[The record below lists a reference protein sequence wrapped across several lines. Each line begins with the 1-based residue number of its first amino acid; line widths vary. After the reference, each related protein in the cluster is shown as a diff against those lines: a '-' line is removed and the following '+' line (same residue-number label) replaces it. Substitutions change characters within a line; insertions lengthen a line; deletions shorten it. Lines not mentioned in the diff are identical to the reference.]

1 LKVIASMTSTRT
13 NKEWLGDL
21 KSDGPEMED
30 ALKDLRSVI
39 MKGLPYAL
47 SNWLSPSDPQFDDL
61 IEEVAQE
68 TLLRVLSH
76 MDTFEG
82 RSKFTTWVQK
92 IAVRLA
98 ITELRRKRWQD
109 TSLDG
114 LLEAEGTSVGTRLMV
129 DPSPSPELTTEQS
142 ELIDDVQRLIAEEL
156 TEKQRKALVA
166 IRIHGMPMEEV
177 ARRMDMSRN
186 ALYKLLHDARNRL
199 KKRMEKE
206 GLTPDEVLAS
216 FETA

>member
-1 LKVIASMTSTRT
+1 MASTRT
-13 NKEWLGDL
+13 NSEWLDDL
-21 KSDGPEMED
+21 KSDSPEMED
-30 ALKDLRSVI
+30 ALTDLRSVI
-39 MKGLPYAL
+39 VKGLPYAL
-47 SNWLSPSDPQFDDL
+47 SKWLSRTDPGFDDL
-61 IEEVAQE
+61 VEEVAQE

-76 MDTFEG
+76 KDTFEG

-114 LLEAEGTSVGTRLMV
+114 LLEAEGTSVGPRLMV

-142 ELIDDVQRLIAEEL
+142 ELMDSVQRLIDEEL

-166 IRIHGMPMEEV
+166 IRVHGMPMEEV
-177 ARRMDMSRN
+177 ARRMEMTRN
-186 ALYKLLHDARNRL
+186 AVYKLLHDARNRL
-199 KKRMEKE
+199 KKTMEEE
-206 GLTPDEVLAS
+206 GLSPEDVLAS
-216 FETA
+216 FEQA

>member
-1 LKVIASMTSTRT
+1 MISSRT
-13 NKEWLGDL
+13 NSEWLSDL
-21 KSDGPEMED
+21 KTDGPELED

-39 MKGLPYAL
+39 VKGLPFAL
-47 SNWLSPSDPQFDDL
+47 SNWLSPSDPGFDDL
-61 IEEVAQE
+61 VEEVAQE

-114 LLEAEGTSVGTRLMV
+114 LLEAEGTAVGPRLMV

-142 ELIDDVQRLIAEEL
+142 ELMDSVQRLIAEEL

-166 IRIHGMPMEEV
+166 IRIHGMPIEEV
-177 ARRMDMSRN
+177 ARRMDMTRN

-199 KKRMEKE
+199 KKRMEEE
-206 GLTPDEVLAS
+206 GLSPEGVLAS
-216 FETA
+216 FEEA